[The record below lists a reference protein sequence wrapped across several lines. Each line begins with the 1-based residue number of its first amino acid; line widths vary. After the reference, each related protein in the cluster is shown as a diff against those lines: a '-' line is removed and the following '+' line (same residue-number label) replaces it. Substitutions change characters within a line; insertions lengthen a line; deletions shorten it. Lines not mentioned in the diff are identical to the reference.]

1 MKSTKMMLIALII
14 ATAFVTILPS
24 CKKGD
29 DDPIVSLR
37 TRKDRFTN
45 TWTLVKY
52 EKNGVIQDLNQT
64 SYIYNVFNSGTLNRA
79 VEGSIF
85 GFSVKSISDGTCM
98 FLNDDEDVKIVI
110 SKDTTIYNIQRLASK
125 ELWLKS
131 NNNGDTFIYYFEG
144 L

>member
-1 MKSTKMMLIALII
+1 MKSTKIMLVALII
-14 ATAFVTILPS
+14 ATTIVTILPS

-52 EKNGVIQDLNQT
+52 EKNGVTQDLNGAT
-64 SYIYNVFNSGTLNRA
+64 YIYNAFNAGKLTRTI
-79 VEGSIF
+79 EGNVF
-85 GFSVKSISDGTCM
+85 GFPTRVVSDGTWS
-98 FLNDDEDVKIVI
+98 FLNDDEDVKII
-110 SKDTTIYNIQRLASK
+110 INNDTVIYNIQRLANK
-125 ELWLKS
+125 ELWLKKVDNS
-131 NNNGDTFIYYFEG
+131 DTYLYYFNG

>member
-1 MKSTKMMLIALII
+1 MKSTKMMLVALII
-14 ATAFVTILPS
+14 ATAFATILPS

-52 EKNGVIQDLNQT
+52 EKNGVIQDLNGT
-64 SYIYNVFNSGTLNRA
+64 SYIYNVFNSGTLNRT

-85 GFSVKSISDGTCM
+85 GYPVKSTSDGTWTFM
-98 FLNDDEDVKIVI
+98 NDDEDVKIII
-110 SKDTTIYNIQRLASK
+110 SKDTTIYNIQRLATK
-125 ELWLKS
+125 ELWLKWVD
-131 NNNGDTFIYYFEG
+131 NGDTYIYYFEG

>member
-1 MKSTKMMLIALII
+1 MKSTKMMLVALII
-14 ATAFVTILPS
+14 ATTMITILPS

-52 EKNGVIQDLNQT
+52 EKNGVTQDLNGAT
-64 SYIYNVFNSGTLNRA
+64 YIYNTFNSGTLTRTI
-79 VEGSIF
+79 EGTVF
-85 GFSVKSISDGTCM
+85 GFSARVVSDGTWS
-98 FLNDDEDVKIVI
+98 FLNDDEDVKII
-110 SKDTTIYNIQRLASK
+110 ITNDTVIYNIQRLANK
-125 ELWLKS
+125 ELWLKKVD
-131 NNNGDTFIYYFEG
+131 NTDTYLYYFDG

>member
-1 MKSTKMMLIALII
+1 MKSTKMMLVALII
-14 ATAFVTILPS
+14 ATTIVTILPS

-52 EKNGVIQDLNQT
+52 EKNGVSQDLNGAT
-64 SYIYNVFNSGTLNRA
+64 YIYNAFNEGTLTRTI
-79 VEGSIF
+79 EGTVF
-85 GFSVKSISDGTCM
+85 GFPARVVSDGTWS
-98 FLNDDEDVKIVI
+98 FLNDDEDVKII
-110 SKDTTIYNIQRLASK
+110 INNDTVIYNIQRLANK
-125 ELWLKS
+125 ELWLKTVDNS
-131 NNNGDTFIYYFEG
+131 DTYLYYFNG

>member
-1 MKSTKMMLIALII
+1 MKTSKIILAALII
-14 ATAFVTILPS
+14 ATTITTVIPS

-52 EKNGVIQDLNQT
+52 EKNGINQDISGAT
-64 SYIYNVFNSGTLNRA
+64 YIYNAFNSGTLTRT
-79 VEGSIF
+79 VEGSVF
-85 GFSVKSISDGTCM
+85 GYPIRVVSDGTWS
-98 FLNDDEDVKIVI
+98 FLNDDEDVKIII
-110 SKDTTIYNIQRLASK
+110 SNETTIYNIQRLASK
-125 ELWLKS
+125 ELWLRRTD
-131 NNNGDTFIYYFEG
+131 NTDTYTYYFNG

>member
-1 MKSTKMMLIALII
+1 MKTSKIILAALII
-14 ATAFVTILPS
+14 ATTIATVIPS

-52 EKNGVIQDLNQT
+52 EKNGINQDISGAT
-64 SYIYNVFNSGTLNRA
+64 YIYNAFNSGTLTRT
-79 VEGSIF
+79 VEGSVF
-85 GFSVKSISDGTCM
+85 GYPIRVVSDGTWS
-98 FLNDDEDVKIVI
+98 FLNDDEDVKIII
-110 SKDTTIYNIQRLASK
+110 SNETTIYNIQRLASK
-125 ELWLKS
+125 ELWLKRTD
-131 NNNGDTFIYYFEG
+131 NTDTYTYYFNG

>member
-1 MKSTKMMLIALII
+1 MKSTKIMLIALII
-14 ATAFVTILPS
+14 ATAFATILPS

-52 EKNGVIQDLNQT
+52 EKNGVIQDLNGT
-64 SYIYNVFNSGTLNRA
+64 SYIYNVFNSGTLNRT

-85 GFSVKSISDGTCM
+85 GYPVKSTSDGTWTFM
-98 FLNDDEDVKIVI
+98 NDDEDVKIII
-110 SKDTTIYNIQRLASK
+110 SKDTAIYNIQRLATK
-125 ELWLKS
+125 ELWLKWVD
-131 NNNGDTFIYYFEG
+131 NGDTYIYYFEG

>member
-1 MKSTKMMLIALII
+1 MMLVALII
-14 ATAFVTILPS
+14 ATTIITILPS

-52 EKNGVIQDLNQT
+52 EKNGVSQDLNGAT
-64 SYIYNVFNSGTLNRA
+64 YIYNAFNSGTLTRTIEGTVFGFPARA
-79 VEGSIF
+79 V
-85 GFSVKSISDGTCM
+85 SDGTWS
-98 FLNDDEDVKIVI
+98 FLNDDEDVKII
-110 SKDTTIYNIQRLASK
+110 INNDTVIYNIQRLANK
-125 ELWLKS
+125 ELWLKRVDNS
-131 NNNGDTFIYYFEG
+131 DTYLYYFNG

>member
-1 MKSTKMMLIALII
+1 MKTSKIILVALII
-14 ATAFVTILPS
+14 ATTITIVIPS

-52 EKNGVIQDLNQT
+52 EKNGVNQDISGAT
-64 SYIYNVFNSGTLNRA
+64 YIYNAFNSGTLTRT
-79 VEGSIF
+79 VEGTIF
-85 GFSVKSISDGTCM
+85 GFPTRIVSDGTWS
-98 FLNDDEDVKIVI
+98 FLNDDEDVKIII
-110 SKDTTIYNIQRLASK
+110 SADNTIYNIQRLATK
-125 ELWLKS
+125 ELWLKRTDNS
-131 NNNGDTFIYYFEG
+131 DTYIYYFNG